1 MIKFFD
7 PVSKVQKDRKIMR
20 VTDNR
25 MAKYSRRG
33 LVFNFLAYLA
43 CLTGGKYVEENWD
56 MTLILT
62 GGLLIITLVR
72 GFLLFRFDHL
82 YPRAPAKWRNRYF
95 IATLTGAFWWGVILF
110 NVTLELEMQYEAPL
124 LWLYTVVFFSTTAHA
139 FAPFQKFLAYYQFF
153 GLMPAAAAAI
163 LTANYNGYLYGVL
176 LLVFFLVLSHQCRL
190 MSESYWEGLE
200 ASYALSRKTRSLEE
214 EKKDTRASV
223 KLSSEFLWH
232 LQSDLLKVVEDK
244 NGSSELTSEAIFS
257 LFDQVSDFN
266 RLLSKEMQLE
276 KRVFNVR
283 HELQYL
289 VAEFVDESESRG
301 IYVETSLSP
310 TLPMRLRG
318 DATRFAQIVK
328 NMLEL
333 IFRDMESGAVMVEVE
348 FLREYETAGEI
359 FINMSRIGD
368 SQRKR
373 FFIRD
378 QLQNAKPNMAFV
390 VSKGLA
396 ELMDGNLEIVDVA
409 NHGSQIRFSAKMELT
424 SVSSRLDFHR
434 NSFGGH
440 SVLLIH
446 NNPRIV
452 DVKRQELESLGF
464 NVITE
469 TQFRRAVQVLLNSY
483 RSGKPI
489 ESVLYSVESG
499 NDESLEFHLQLMEHT
514 ELRYV
519 HQLVAASRL
528 QQARLQDIGFKI
540 SERVHLVD
548 KPSGLFE
555 LESAFHEVYGIDT
568 EGKAQS
574 GETDFGPAQELDLIL
589 FSQHDNTE
597 GKILQKLQGMDFKM
611 AFVSDKR
618 QLLDA
623 IKVGIPDVI
632 LLDCESNDDMTDI
645 ISLVRG
651 YEIDQV
657 VDGFVPIL
665 GFGSTSLLA
674 RGPSVYEVGLDDYVE
689 ISNPF
694 KSVSSIV
701 KYWATLH

>member
-1 MIKFFD
+1 MIKFFE

-33 LVFNFLAYLA
+33 LVFNFFAYLA
-43 CLTGGKYVEENWD
+43 CLTGGKYVQENWD

-62 GGLLIITLVR
+62 AGLLVITLIR
-72 GFLLFRFDHL
+72 GFFLFRFDQL
-82 YPRAPAKWRNRYF
+82 YPRAPAKWRTYYF

-110 NVTLELEMQYEAPL
+110 NITLELEMQYEAPL

-139 FAPFQKFLAYYQFF
+139 FAPFQKFLAYYQFL
-153 GLMPAAAAAI
+153 GLMPAAVAAI
-163 LTANYNGYLYGVL
+163 LVANYTGYLYGTL

-223 KLSSEFLWH
+223 KLSTEFLRH
-232 LQSDLLKVVEDK
+232 LQSDLLKIVENK
-244 NGSSELTSEAIFS
+244 SGSSDSINEAIFAM
-257 LFDQVSDFN
+257 FDQVNDFN
-266 RLLSKEMQLE
+266 HLLSKELQLE

-283 HELQYL
+283 HELQHL
-289 VAEFVDESESRG
+289 VAEFVDGAEGRG
-301 IYVETSLSP
+301 VYVETSLSP
-310 TLPMRLRG
+310 TLPMRLKG
-318 DATRFAQIVK
+318 DAMRFAQIIK

-333 IFRDMESGAVMVEVE
+333 IFRDMETGAVMVEVE
-348 FLREYETAGEI
+348 FLREYEKAGEI
-359 FINMSRIGD
+359 FINMSRISD
-368 SQRKR
+368 SHKKR

-396 ELMDGNLEIVDVA
+396 ELMDGNLEIVDLA

-424 SVSSRLDFHR
+424 NVSSRLDFHR
-434 NSFGGH
+434 NSFEGH

-446 NNPRIV
+446 NNARIV

-464 NVITE
+464 KVITE

-483 RSGKPI
+483 RSEKPI
-489 ESVLYSVESG
+489 ESVLYSFEFG
-499 NDESLEFHLQLMEHT
+499 HEEPLEFHLQLTEHT

-519 HQLVAASRL
+519 HQLIAASRL
-528 QQARLQDIGFKI
+528 QQTQLEDLGFKI
-540 SERVHLVD
+540 SKRVHLVD
-548 KPSGLFE
+548 KPTGLFE
-555 LESAFHEVYGIDT
+555 LESAFHEMYGIDP
-568 EGKAQS
+568 EGNAQ
-574 GETDFGPAQELDLIL
+574 PAGTGYGLGRELDLIM

-597 GKILQKLQGMDFKM
+597 GKIRQKLKELSFKM
-611 AFVSDKR
+611 TFVSDKK

-632 LLDCESNDDMTDI
+632 LLDCESNDDMMDI
-645 ISLVRG
+645 VSLIRTF
-651 YEIDQV
+651 EIDQV

-665 GFGSTSLLA
+665 GLGSTSLLT
-674 RGPSVYEVGLDDYVE
+674 GGVSIYEVGLDDYVE
-689 ISNPF
+689 VSNEH
-694 KSVSSIV
+694 KKLSSIV

>member
-33 LVFNFLAYLA
+33 LIFNFLAYLA
-43 CLTGGKYVEENWD
+43 CLSGGKYVQENWD

-62 GGLLIITLVR
+62 AGLLLITLIR
-72 GFLLFRFDHL
+72 GFFLFRFDHL
-82 YPRAPAKWRNRYF
+82 YPRAPAKWRTHYF
-95 IATLTGAFWWGVILF
+95 IATLSGAFWWGVILF
-110 NVTLELEMQYEAPL
+110 NISLELKMQHEAPL

-139 FAPFQKFLAYYQFF
+139 FAPFQRFLAYYQFL
-153 GLMPAAAAAI
+153 GLMPAAIAAI
-163 LTANYNGYLYGVL
+163 LIANYTGYLYGTL

-214 EKKDTRASV
+214 EKRDTRASV
-223 KLSSEFLWH
+223 KLSTEFLRY
-232 LQSDLLKVVEDK
+232 LQSDLLKIVENK
-244 NGSSELTSEAIFS
+244 SGSSDSINDAIFAM
-257 LFDQVSDFN
+257 FDHVNDFN
-266 RLLSKEMQLE
+266 HLISKELQLD

-289 VAEFVDESESRG
+289 VAEFIDEVEGRG

-310 TLPMRLRG
+310 TLPMRLKG

-333 IFRDMESGAVMVEVE
+333 VFRDMEAGVVMVDVE
-348 FLREYETAGEI
+348 FLREYEKAGEI
-359 FINMSRIGD
+359 FINMSRTSD

-396 ELMDGNLEIVDVA
+396 ELMDGNLEIVDLA
-409 NHGSQIRFSAKMELT
+409 NQGSQIRFCAKMELT
-424 SVSSRLDFHR
+424 NVSSRLDFHR
-434 NSFGGH
+434 NSFEGH
-440 SVLLIH
+440 SVLLVH
-446 NNPRIV
+446 HNPRIV
-452 DVKRQELESLGF
+452 DVKRRELESLGF
-464 NVITE
+464 NVTTE

-483 RSGKPI
+483 RSEKPI
-489 ESVLYSVESG
+489 ESVLYSFEVGQE
-499 NDESLEFHLQLMEHT
+499 EPLEFHLQLKEHT

-519 HQLVAASRL
+519 NQLIATSRF
-528 QQARLQDIGFKI
+528 QQTQLEGLGFNI
-540 SERVHLVD
+540 SERVYLVD
-548 KPSGLFE
+548 KPTGLFE
-555 LESAFHEVYGIDT
+555 LEFAFHEMYGIDT
-568 EGKAQS
+568 EGDAQIV
-574 GETDFGPAQELDLIL
+574 GIEHGPGRELDLIM
-589 FSQHDNTE
+589 FSQHDSTE
-597 GKILQKLQGMDFKM
+597 GRVRQKLAELNFKM
-611 AFVSDKR
+611 TGVSDKK

-623 IKVGIPDVI
+623 IAVGMPEVI
-632 LLDCESNDDMTDI
+632 LLDCEGNDDLTDI
-645 ISLVRG
+645 MSLIRTF
-651 YEIDQV
+651 EIDQA
-657 VDGFVPIL
+657 VDDFVPIL
-665 GFGSTSLLA
+665 GFGSTSVLPD
-674 RGPSVYEVGLDDYVE
+674 GVSVYEVGLDDYIE
-689 ISNPF
+689 TSSEQR
-694 KSVSSIV
+694 KLSSVV

>member
-33 LVFNFLAYLA
+33 LIFNFLAYLA
-43 CLTGGKYVEENWD
+43 CLSGGKYVQENWD

-62 GGLLIITLVR
+62 AGLLLITLIR
-72 GFLLFRFDHL
+72 GFFLFRFDHL
-82 YPRAPAKWRNRYF
+82 YPRAPAKWRAHYF
-95 IATLTGAFWWGVILF
+95 IATLSGAFWWGVILF
-110 NVTLELEMQYEAPL
+110 NISLELKMQHEAPL

-139 FAPFQKFLAYYQFF
+139 FAPFQRFLAYYQFL
-153 GLMPAAAAAI
+153 GLIPAAIAAI
-163 LTANYNGYLYGVL
+163 LIANYTGYLYGTL

-214 EKKDTRASV
+214 EKRDTRASV
-223 KLSSEFLWH
+223 KLSTEFLRY
-232 LQSDLLKVVEDK
+232 LQSDLLKIVENK
-244 NGSSELTSEAIFS
+244 SGSSDSINDAIFAM
-257 LFDQVSDFN
+257 FDHVNDFN
-266 RLLSKEMQLE
+266 HLISKELQLD

-289 VAEFVDESESRG
+289 VAEFIDEVEGRG

-310 TLPMRLRG
+310 TLPMRLKG

-333 IFRDMESGAVMVEVE
+333 VFRDMEAGVVMVDVE
-348 FLREYETAGEI
+348 FLREYEKAGEI
-359 FINMSRIGD
+359 FINMSRTSD

-396 ELMDGNLEIVDVA
+396 ELMDGNLEIVDLA
-409 NHGSQIRFSAKMELT
+409 NQGSQIRFCAKMELT
-424 SVSSRLDFHR
+424 NVSSRLDFHR
-434 NSFGGH
+434 NSFEGH
-440 SVLLIH
+440 SVLLVH
-446 NNPRIV
+446 HNPRIV
-452 DVKRQELESLGF
+452 DVKRRELESLGF
-464 NVITE
+464 NVTTE

-483 RSGKPI
+483 RSEKPI
-489 ESVLYSVESG
+489 ESVLYSFEVGQE
-499 NDESLEFHLQLMEHT
+499 EPLEFHLQLKEHT

-519 HQLVAASRL
+519 NQLIATSRF
-528 QQARLQDIGFKI
+528 QQTQLEGLGFNI
-540 SERVHLVD
+540 SERVYLVD
-548 KPSGLFE
+548 KPTGLFE
-555 LESAFHEVYGIDT
+555 LEFAFHEMYGIDT
-568 EGKAQS
+568 EGDAQIV
-574 GETDFGPAQELDLIL
+574 GIEHGPGRELDLIM
-589 FSQHDNTE
+589 FSQHDSTE
-597 GKILQKLQGMDFKM
+597 GRIRQKLAELNFKM
-611 AFVSDKR
+611 TGVSDKK

-623 IKVGIPDVI
+623 IAVGMPEVI
-632 LLDCESNDDMTDI
+632 LLDCEGNDDLTDI
-645 ISLVRG
+645 MSLIRTF
-651 YEIDQV
+651 EIDQA
-657 VDGFVPIL
+657 VDDFVPIL
-665 GFGSTSLLA
+665 GFGSTSVLPD
-674 RGPSVYEVGLDDYVE
+674 GVSVYEVGLDDYIE
-689 ISNPF
+689 TSSEQR
-694 KSVSSIV
+694 KLSSVV